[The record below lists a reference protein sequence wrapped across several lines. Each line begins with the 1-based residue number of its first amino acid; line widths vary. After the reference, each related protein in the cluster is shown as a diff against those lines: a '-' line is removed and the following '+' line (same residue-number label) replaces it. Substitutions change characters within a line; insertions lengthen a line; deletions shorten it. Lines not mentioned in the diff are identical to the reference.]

1 MKLDVVGFGAL
12 NMDTLYRVN
21 RIAHEDEESYI
32 TGSTES
38 CGGSAA
44 NTIVGLS
51 RLGLKTGFIGKVAT
65 DREGSLLHN
74 NLQNENINTDCVTV
88 SSNGK
93 SGTVRGF
100 VDNEGQRAL
109 YVDPGVNDCLE
120 EDEVD
125 IEWINNS
132 KVLHITSFVGKY
144 HENSIKTQETVLK
157 EISDSVCLSFDP
169 GRLYTERGMDFM
181 YKFLTRTNIL
191 LINRLELEQ
200 LTGKPANTLAGNTQT
215 VEAAAHIK
223 SEYGI
228 DIVVVKMGSE
238 GSYVTSKCE
247 SHFTDA
253 FDVLCVDTTGAG
265 DAFNA
270 GFLHGY
276 VQGEN
281 IKTSALKGN
290 YIASCCVT
298 EHGATDGLTDL
309 AVVNDIRKN
318 LVG

>member
-1 MKLDVVGFGAL
+1 MKQDVVGFGAL

-100 VDNEGQRAL
+100 VDNDGQRAL

-157 EISDSVCLSFDP
+157 EISDGVCVSFDP
-169 GRLYTERGMDFM
+169 GKLYTERGMDFM

-200 LTGKPANTLAGNTQT
+200 LTGKPANTMADKIQT
-215 VEAAAHIK
+215 VEAADHIK

-238 GSYVTSKCE
+238 GSYVTSNGE

-253 FDVLCVDTTGAG
+253 FDVMCVDTTGAG

-276 VQGEN
+276 VQGET

-290 YIASCCVT
+290 YVASCCVT

-309 AVVNDIRKN
+309 AFVKILEKI
-318 LVG
+318 